1 MPTGE
6 ALHQWRLAY
15 PRPFAALMAQA
26 TEEVSIPKDLLM
38 GLVREESGFNPG
50 IESWANAIGLG
61 QLLVKT
67 AKAMARKLPGPP
79 VALDETTLRQP
90 QLNLRLGARYLSL
103 LQKLFGHPALMAA
116 GYNAGEGAVA
126 KWRKRFAGLSA
137 DEFVESIPYEQ
148 TRNYTKRVVQSWG
161 RYRYLYGDGEVIQLP
176 QRVP

>member
-1 MPTGE
+1 
-6 ALHQWRLAY
+6 
-15 PRPFAALMAQA
+15 
-26 TEEVSIPKDLLM
+26 
-38 GLVREESGFNPG
+38 
-50 IESWANAIGLG
+50 
-61 QLLVKT
+61 
-67 AKAMARKLPGPP
+67 
-79 VALDETTLRQP
+79 
-90 QLNLRLGARYLSL
+90 
-103 LQKLFGHPALMAA
+103 MAA